1 MNTLELI
8 HGIALALHV
17 IFVLALIALLVNG
30 LRKEVKIIPKGLTH
44 AGWSALAAGVVLLGI
59 NHPLNRHNPEKYP
72 LYDNAK
78 FGMKFL
84 FLAIILAIA
93 VKNSKKES
101 MNVSAYLW
109 IVALAIG
116 NLIIAVTW

>member
-1 MNTLELI
+1 MTPLEVT
-8 HGIALALHV
+8 HTVVVALHV
-17 IFVLALIALLVNG
+17 IFVILLIALLVNG
-30 LRKEVKIIPKGLTH
+30 LRKPIKRIPKGLTH

-59 NHPLNRHNPEKYP
+59 NHPLNSHNPEKYP

-78 FGMKFL
+78 FGIKFL

-93 VKNSKKES
+93 VKNSKKDS
-101 MNVSAYLW
+101 MNATAYLW
-109 IVALAIG
+109 MVALAIG

>member
-1 MNTLELI
+1 MTPLEVT
-8 HGIALALHV
+8 HTVVVALHV
-17 IFVLALIALLVNG
+17 IFVILLIALLVNG
-30 LRKEVKIIPKGLTH
+30 LRKPVKSVPKGLTH

-78 FGMKFL
+78 FGIKFL
-84 FLAIILAIA
+84 FLAVILAIA

-101 MNVSAYLW
+101 MNDTAYLW
-109 IVALAIG
+109 MVALAIG